1 LFVDPFGRV
10 VKYLRISVTDRC
22 DFRCVYCMD
31 DSATFL
37 PRPDTLTFSEIDR
50 IASLMIA
57 DGVRRV
63 RITGGE
69 PLTRTG
75 VVDLIARLSRHIET
89 GALDEITLTTNG
101 GRLADLAGDLFAAGV
116 RRVNVSLDSLD
127 PAVFRVVTRWG
138 RIERALAGIEAALAA
153 GLKIRVNAVILRD
166 LNEDEA
172 TRLVS
177 WAGVVGVDLAFIEI
191 MPMGRAERADAR
203 FVPLCE
209 VVERL
214 RRDWTLTDLPSP
226 PDGTAR
232 WMGVVETG
240 GRIGLISPVSHAFC
254 GGCDRARLTCDG
266 RIVPCLGHD
275 DSYDLRGAMRSGVS
289 DDELR
294 LLIANAVRRKP
305 WGHDFARGAGGTRPS
320 RGMSV
325 TGG

>member
-1 LFVDPFGRV
+1 MFVDPFGRV
-10 VKYLRISVTDRC
+10 IKYLRISVTDRC
-22 DFRCVYCMD
+22 DFRCLYCMD

-37 PRPDTLTFSEIDR
+37 PRPDTLTFAEIDR

-57 DGVRRV
+57 DGVRRI

-75 VVDLIARLSRHIET
+75 VVDLVAELGRHLRS

-101 GRLADLAGDLFAAGV
+101 GRLADLASDLFAAGV

-127 PAVFRVVTRWG
+127 PDVFRAVTRWG
-138 RIERALAGIEAALAA
+138 RIERAAAGIDAALAA
-153 GLKIRVNAVILRD
+153 GMRVRVNAVILRD
-166 LNEDEA
+166 LNESEVS
-172 TRLVS
+172 RLVA
-177 WAGVVGVDLAFIEI
+177 WAGAVGVDLALIEI
-191 MPMGRAERADAR
+191 MPMGRAEHADAR
-203 FVPLCE
+203 FVPLSE

-214 RRDWTLTDLPSP
+214 RRDWTLVDLPSP

-232 WMGVVETG
+232 RMGVTETG
-240 GRIGLISPVSHAFC
+240 GRLDFITSVSHAFC

-275 DSYDLRGAMRSGVS
+275 DSFDLRGPMRVGIS

-294 LLIANAVRRKP
+294 TLIADAIRRKKR
-305 WGHDFARGAGGTRPS
+305 GHEFARGVEGSRPRRS
-320 RGMSV
+320 MSV